1 MTHEHIHPMI
11 DKILK
16 NIEKVMIGKRSVAEL
31 SVIALLAE
39 GHKRVYRLMRELGLK
54 CVKFMRKS
62 RKYNSYKGKIGKVA
76 KNRISRRFSTPIPLQ
91 KLVTD
96 ITEFKCLGEEKLYLN
111 PILDLYNGEV
121 IAFGIRKRP
130 TLDLVMDPLKET
142 IVIIENHAT
151 YRTTIHSDQGWHYQ
165 HNQWVKTL
173 KANKIFQSMSRKAT
187 CADNA
192 FLLLDALEKANE
204 ASVICEL
211 TVVCRED
218 EYKGLSEEK
227 KARLQEMNVAVKHV
241 SGEALNEL
249 YREMDFA
256 FIPRYRSIYNDFSVP
271 VKLVEYLSN
280 ELPVIATYCQAQQEI
295 IETDGYGLICEDNPE
310 DMAKEVSQLIC
321 FHT

>member
-1 MTHEHIHPMI
+1 MPKKAESFSRKSECLPRKAQAKLAFELKEEGFRLKDIFLVVGIPEATYHYHIKNFIKEDPDRELKEFITDLFKKFHERYGYKRIT
-11 DKILK
+11 KELK
-16 NIEKVMIGKRSVAEL
+16 KLGHRVN
-31 SVIALLAE
+31 
-39 GHKRVYRLMRELGLK
+39 HKRVYRLMRELGLK

-76 KNRISRRFSTPIPLQ
+76 KNRISLRFSTPIPLQ

-130 TLDLVMDPLKET
+130 TLDLVMDPLKER

-173 KANKIFQSMSRKAT
+173 KTNKIFQSMSRKAT

-192 FLLLDALEKANE
+192 SMENFFGILKQEMYYGEKLVSYEELKRRIVEYIYWYNNE
-204 ASVICEL
+204 RSKAKL
-211 TVVCRED
+211 A
-218 EYKGLSEEK
+218 GLS
-227 KARLQEMNVAVKHV
+227 
-241 SGEALNEL
+241 
-249 YREMDFA
+249 
-256 FIPRYRSIYNDFSVP
+256 P
-271 VKLVEYLSN
+271 VEYRTQS
-280 ELPVIATYCQAQQEI
+280 
-295 IETDGYGLICEDNPE
+295 
-310 DMAKEVSQLIC
+310 SQSAA
-321 FHT
+321 